1 MSNKTPTYAA
11 ILCTYNSEETV
22 LAALESILNQLVSP
36 TEIIII
42 DDFSQDKTIELIQKA
57 INNLPKINFIKN
69 EVNLGQAASRNKA
82 AQIANS
88 EILVFFDDDD
98 VSQPERAQAH
108 IQMYLDSAD
117 ISFVSSTN
125 KYANGYS
132 VECKNQNLSLNNLS
146 AKDWVLKLTTGQ
158 AKPALKNLWVP
169 CSTCAVNRT
178 FFLATGGF
186 DIAMRRLEDAEFF
199 VRAAIA
205 NASVSWSNQDLV
217 IRNASFASDKGGQI
231 DTQFERNLLIK
242 HKKLLSPIKYRNALV
257 LSEIREAYFSKQ
269 YIKFFYKAAINPL
282 LLANSIGRSVR
293 FLKRVIHDLRKGRR

>member
-22 LAALESILNQLVSP
+22 LAALESILNQLVTP

-117 ISFVSSTN
+117 ISFVSSTK

-132 VECKNQNLSLNNLS
+132 VECKNQNLSLKNLS

-178 FFLATGGF
+178 FFLAIGGF

-205 NASVSWSNQDLV
+205 KASVSWSNQDLV

-231 DTQFERNLLIK
+231 DSQFERNLLIK
-242 HKKLLSPIKYRNALV
+242 YKELLSPIKYRNALV

-269 YIKFFYKAAINPL
+269 YIKFVYKAATNPL

-293 FLKRVIHDLRKGRR
+293 FLKRIIHDLRKGRI